1 MRTALGD
8 CDGRALRI
16 EEAIDGWA
24 PRSGRGPPPWLIK
37 IAGRD
42 CTEVH
47 DMLDLFGKE
56 KGRRDRREGRQFE
69 KWIGKYI

>member
-1 MRTALGD
+1 MRIALGD

-47 DMLDLFGKE
+47 DMLDLFGKRE
-56 KGRRDRREGRQFE
+56 KKEGEERGGNL
-69 KWIGKYI
+69 KSG